1 MHYFVTINKDWEL
14 LIVVTKSFTLD
25 VYGFIDPF
33 FAIAL

>member
-1 MHYFVTINKDWEL
+1 MQFFLTINNDWEL